1 MRRAGRAT
9 IGAARPVAT
18 SLKGALAPG
27 NVDKTMAAP
36 VTAILGHDTKFYDLL
51 PRLFPH
57 ADAKAWFE
65 GNEAFA
71 NDTAYKNGTLQV
83 AYFILALRAVGLDTG
98 PMSGFDNAS
107 VDAEFFPGGQIKS
120 NVRSTSATAILQSC
134 SHAAHDWNSPR
145 SRRTSERWPRHT
157 SKYKHRGITAA
168 FTAGSCAASKSW
180 EGAISSERLR
190 YPPTNYQSPYAMN
203 FGESRSSRQMF
214 QYISRRIR
222 SATALTTSAPSCD
235 GST

>member
-1 MRRAGRAT
+1 MGIASFYRKTAT
-9 IGAARPVAT
+9 AAASGKLDGKALDQLFREARTHNGWRPIDVPDSLLEEAVELAKMGPT
-18 SLKGALAPG
+18 SANTSPLRIVFVRSSEAKARLKGALAPG

-57 ADAKAWFE
+57 ADAKAWFV
-65 GNEAFA
+65 GNEVFA

-120 NVRSTSATAILQSC
+120 NVLVNIGYGDPAKLFPR
-134 SHAAHDWNSPR
+134 SPR
-145 SRRTSERWPRHT
+145 LKFAE
-157 SKYKHRGITAA
+157 I
-168 FTAGSCAASKSW
+168 
-180 EGAISSERLR
+180 
-190 YPPTNYQSPYAMN
+190 
-203 FGESRSSRQMF
+203 
-214 QYISRRIR
+214 
-222 SATALTTSAPSCD
+222 ATYV
-235 GST
+235 

>member
-1 MRRAGRAT
+1 MDGWRHFCVTSARRRQRWALHASIEKPRQQLLRAT
-9 IGAARPVAT
+9 LDQLFREAQTHNGWRPIDVPDSLLEEAVELAKMGPTSANTSPLRIVFVRSPEAKAR
-18 SLKGALAPG
+18 LKGALAPG

-57 ADAKAWFE
+57 ADAKAWFV
-65 GNEAFA
+65 GNEVFA

-120 NVRSTSATAILQSC
+120 NVLVNIGYGDPAKLFPR
-134 SHAAHDWNSPR
+134 SPR
-145 SRRTSERWPRHT
+145 LKFAE
-157 SKYKHRGITAA
+157 I
-168 FTAGSCAASKSW
+168 
-180 EGAISSERLR
+180 
-190 YPPTNYQSPYAMN
+190 
-203 FGESRSSRQMF
+203 
-214 QYISRRIR
+214 
-222 SATALTTSAPSCD
+222 ATYV
-235 GST
+235 